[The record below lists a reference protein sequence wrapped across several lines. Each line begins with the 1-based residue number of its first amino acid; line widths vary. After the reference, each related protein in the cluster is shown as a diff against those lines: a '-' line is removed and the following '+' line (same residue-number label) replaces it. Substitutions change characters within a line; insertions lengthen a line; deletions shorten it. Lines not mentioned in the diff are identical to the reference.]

1 MNLIQQ
7 FWHDDRGA
15 VLTAETVMVGSVA
28 VLGSVVGLNAAAS
41 AVNDEMVEIASAIR
55 SFDQSYVVSGQ
66 ASCRAWSAGSY
77 YIQPKV
83 EVALRELCGEGE
95 ADVGAIRNEIDE
107 QRAKLYPGA
116 NTDDEPAPKNELPAK
131 KKPKKEKP
139 GEEE

>member
-83 EVALRELCGEGE
+83 EVALQELCGEGA
-95 ADVGAIRNEIDE
+95 ADMVAIRNEIDE
-107 QRAKLYPGA
+107 HRAKLYPGA
-116 NTDDEPAPKNELPAK
+116 DDDEPAPKNELPAK
-131 KKPKKEKP
+131 KKPKKDKKS
-139 GEEE
+139 EENE